1 MKRELTLFIC
11 LGLVATFTALA
22 QMTEDDFLGSG
33 PALLPGPV
41 DDLDLGGSQEAQ
53 VKEIIKANKPGLD
66 AAMLDLLKARK
77 ALSAAI
83 ELDQRN
89 SVTVQTRAT
98 AVGQSLAHFLET
110 LILETLNKVKTEVST
125 VLTAEQRHQAA
136 EHKAAADR
144 RIEKLIQRLSAK
156 S

>member
-22 QMTEDDFLGSG
+22 QMTEDDFLGSA

-41 DDLDLGGSQEAQ
+41 DDLDLAGSQEAQ

-83 ELDQRN
+83 ELDQRD

-98 AVGQSLAHFLET
+98 AVGQSLAHF
-110 LILETLNKVKTEVST
+110 LETLNKVKTEVST

-144 RIEKLIQRLSAK
+144 RIEKLIQRLSAE